1 MTTTSLT
8 QQFATEYAKRA
19 VPGMLKAIRIIKLAN
34 KGIVVGAV
42 AASYLHQA
50 HFLQTLGAGIFSW
63 IVPAVFDLAI
73 VSMLTITQTIG
84 MATDAKRAALKVL
97 IVVVVI
103 SGAVNAAAPGP
114 IGLRI
119 IFALVVGLVAAV
131 EWVAGKIRPDFTAIE
146 HRETELVTATNH
158 PTQDSPATAPANP
171 TPVADTT
178 PPQTPTA
185 DTTPQAQPAPE
196 VPAHLLHTARFS
208 IVQHEQTT
216 GNPITVDD
224 LAMRMSVTH
233 AVAAQL
239 LTAVRGNNPAPA
251 PARLN
256 GNTPALS
263 GGHR

>member
-1 MTTTSLT
+1 MTTISLT
-8 QQFATEYAKRA
+8 QQFATEYAKKA
-19 VPGMLKAIRIIKLAN
+19 VPGMLKAIRLIRLAN

-50 HFLQTLGAGIFSW
+50 HFLDHLGAGIFSW

-73 VSMLTITQTIG
+73 VSMLTITQTVG

-146 HRETELVTATNH
+146 HRENELTPTNTAETTGKTDG
-158 PTQDSPATAPANP
+158 PIAVSTPA
-171 TPVADTT
+171 PVLTT
-178 PPQTPTA
+178 PPA
-185 DTTPQAQPAPE
+185 DTDRHPTPD
-196 VPAHLLHTARFS
+196 V
-208 IVQHEQTT
+208 
-216 GNPITVDD
+216 
-224 LAMRMSVTH
+224 
-233 AVAAQL
+233 
-239 LTAVRGNNPAPA
+239 
-251 PARLN
+251 PARLVSAARMITMQHRQMSTEPITADELAARLNTTPAIAGHLLAVIDNPDPTRIN
-256 GNTPALS
+256 GNIPAL
-263 GGHR
+263 GGTR

>member
-8 QQFATEYAKRA
+8 QQFATAYAKKA
-19 VPGMLKAIRIIKLAN
+19 VPGMLRAIRIIKLAN

-50 HFLQTLGAGIFSW
+50 HFLDHLGAGVFSW

-73 VSMLTITQTIG
+73 VSMLTITQTVG

-97 IVVVVI
+97 IVVVVV

-146 HRETELVTATNH
+146 HRETELTTGTTTPTDDTADGL
-158 PTQDSPATAPANP
+158 TQVATTAPAKPDRHP
-171 TPVADTT
+171 TDDIPPRLVSAARMITMQHRQTSTEPITADELAARLNTT
-178 PPQTPTA
+178 PA
-185 DTTPQAQPAPE
+185 IAG
-196 VPAHLLHTARFS
+196 H
-208 IVQHEQTT
+208 
-216 GNPITVDD
+216 
-224 LAMRMSVTH
+224 
-233 AVAAQL
+233 L
-239 LTAVRGNNPAPA
+239 LTAIDNPAPT
-251 PARLN
+251 RIN
-256 GNTPALS
+256 GNIPAL
-263 GGHR
+263 GGTR

>member
-1 MTTTSLT
+1 MTSTLT

-19 VPGMLKAIRIIKLAN
+19 VPGMLKAIRLIRLAN

-42 AASYLHQA
+42 TASYLHQA
-50 HFLQTLGAGIFSW
+50 HFLETLGAGIFSW

-73 VSMLTITQTIG
+73 VSMLTITQTVG
-84 MATDAKRAALKVL
+84 MAADAKRAALKVL
-97 IVVVVI
+97 VVVVVI

-146 HRETELVTATNH
+146 HRETELVTATSQGDDTPAH
-158 PTQDSPATAPANP
+158 VPAIQIPATEPAPAVTN
-171 TPVADTT
+171 D
-178 PPQTPTA
+178 PPA
-185 DTTPQAQPAPE
+185 EA
-196 VPAHLLHTARFS
+196 PAHLLPTARFA
-208 IVQHEQTT
+208 IAQHEQTT

-233 AVAAQL
+233 DIAAQL
-239 LTAVRGNNPAPA
+239 LAAVRGTEPAA
-251 PARLN
+251 ARVN
-256 GNTPALS
+256 GNTPVLDGA
-263 GGHR
+263 R